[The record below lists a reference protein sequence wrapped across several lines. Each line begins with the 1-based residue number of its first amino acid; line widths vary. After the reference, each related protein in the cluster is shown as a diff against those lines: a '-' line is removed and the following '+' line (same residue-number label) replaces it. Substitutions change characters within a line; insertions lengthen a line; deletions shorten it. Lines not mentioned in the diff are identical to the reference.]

1 MAADNAHTDSLEA
14 PPFLG
19 TWPRVYCAIVAYLAV
34 LVAVLYM
41 ITKAFRY

>member
-1 MAADNAHTDSLEA
+1 MLPDKEEPGEAEA

-19 TWPRVYCAIVAYLAV
+19 TWPRVYGAIVSYLAI
-34 LVAVLYM
+34 LVAALYM

>member
-1 MAADNAHTDSLEA
+1 MPPGEVQPDTIEA
-14 PPFLG
+14 PPFLK
-19 TWPRVYCAIVAYLAV
+19 TWPRVYGAIVSYLAI